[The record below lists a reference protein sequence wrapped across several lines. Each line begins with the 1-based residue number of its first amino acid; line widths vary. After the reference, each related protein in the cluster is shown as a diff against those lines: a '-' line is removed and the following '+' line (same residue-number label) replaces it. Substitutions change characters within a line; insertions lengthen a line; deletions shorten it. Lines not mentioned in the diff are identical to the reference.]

1 MDNSKGNIHN
11 SNGSVKRSRKEML
24 LFLIPIFAI
33 LVLTVSL
40 TAANTVFAQTNS
52 STAQQQPSSSSSANS
67 SDKSGTIKSVQ
78 TDAQGKWNLD
88 GTWSLKGVSSGSP
101 TFTADFSMA
110 KLDGSAKHTH
120 NISDFKMVG
129 KPATDNAGTTYS
141 GTATVSLKAGPA
153 TNVPVTILISNN
165 GDFSLNID
173 PKATESHFGTTP
185 IMGKVN
191 TA

>member
-52 STAQQQPSSSSSANS
+52 STAQQQQSSSSNT

-120 NISDFKMVG
+120 NISDFKIAG
-129 KPATDNAGTTYS
+129 TPATDNAGTTYS

-165 GDFSLNID
+165 GDFSLNVD
-173 PKATESHFGTTP
+173 PKATESHFGNTP

>member
-52 STAQQQPSSSSSANS
+52 STAQQQQSSSNT

-78 TDAQGKWNLD
+78 TDVQGKKNLD
-88 GTWSLKGVSSGSP
+88 S
-101 TFTADFSMA
+101 
-110 KLDGSAKHTH
+110 
-120 NISDFKMVG
+120 
-129 KPATDNAGTTYS
+129 
-141 GTATVSLKAGPA
+141 
-153 TNVPVTILISNN
+153 NVFPGISNILSSIPN
-165 GDFSLNID
+165 MSISN
-173 PKATESHFGTTP
+173 AT
-185 IMGKVN
+185 
-191 TA
+191 